1 MDADNTIS
9 IFEKGADFENGD
21 HHQLL
26 LGGEEITSKKG
37 NGIPNGSTEVEGL
50 NKNLENNLELS
61 DDVTLDSSVEGV
73 LDESS
78 MPPKSISVTISK
90 DLGVEESEEC
100 KNSKSQ
106 KGMGKAKNGKS
117 VCIRHGKDV
126 AKSSVGSNGSG
137 DQKSCPKQLSVP
149 QTRSRSINGK
159 QAADDSKT
167 ASPRSPI
174 AGDAKPQRLGALPN
188 YNFSFK
194 CNERA
199 EKRREFYTKLEEKI
213 HAKEAEKSNLQAKT
227 KETQEA
233 EIKMLRKS
241 LAFKATPMP
250 TFYQEPPPPKL
261 ELKKIPPK
269 RAKSPKLGRKK
280 TSSIANSEEDGACPV
295 RLSLGENL
303 SQNNP
308 DKGPPL
314 VHVKKPLRK
323 SLPKLPSEKTSFS
336 NEKRKST
343 SRKISVSKETN
354 EAANDTLIE
363 EERTGAEQSLSQ
375 PNGDEV
381 LVIEAQEQ
389 NV

>member
-1 MDADNTIS
+1 MDADNTIAT
-9 IFEKGADFENGD
+9 FEKGADFENGDD

-26 LGGEEITSKKG
+26 LGGEEITSEKV
-37 NGIPNGSTEVEGL
+37 NGIPNGSTEIEGL
-50 NKNLENNLELS
+50 NKNLEDNLELN
-61 DDVTLDSSVEGV
+61 DDVTLSSSVEGV

-78 MPPKSISVTISK
+78 MLPKSISVTISK
-90 DLGVEESEEC
+90 DLGVEESEES
-100 KNSKSQ
+100 NNYKSQ
-106 KGMGKAKNGKS
+106 KGTGKAKNGKS
-117 VCIRHGKDV
+117 ICIRHGKDV

-137 DQKSCPKQLSVP
+137 DQKSCPKQSSAP
-149 QTRSRSINGK
+149 QTKSRSVKGR
-159 QAADDSKT
+159 QSADYSKT
-167 ASPRSPI
+167 ASPQSPI
-174 AGDAKPQRLGALPN
+174 AGDSKPQRFGARPN

-194 CNERA
+194 CDERA

-227 KETQEA
+227 KEA
-233 EIKMLRKS
+233 EIKVLRKS

-250 TFYQEPPPPKL
+250 SFYQEPPPPKL
-261 ELKKIPPK
+261 ELKKIPPT

-280 TSSIANSEEDGACPV
+280 TSSIADSEEDGACPV

-336 NEKRKST
+336 NEKKKST
-343 SRKISVSKETN
+343 SGKISVSKETN
-354 EAANDTLIE
+354 EAANDPLTE
-363 EERTGAEQSLSQ
+363 E
-375 PNGDEV
+375 
-381 LVIEAQEQ
+381 
-389 NV
+389 